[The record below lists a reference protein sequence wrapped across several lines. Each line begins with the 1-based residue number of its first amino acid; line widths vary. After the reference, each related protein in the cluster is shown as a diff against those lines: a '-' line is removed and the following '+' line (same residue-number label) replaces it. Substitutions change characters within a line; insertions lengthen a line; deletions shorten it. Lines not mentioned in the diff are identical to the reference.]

1 MLRLIVLLSICALT
15 LDVASAQSNI
25 KSFDLLNMSSGSE
38 FKGFNVRAQQPSQIA
53 AFEAQTPNVTI
64 SGAENPIKIGELVI
78 LNATLDNKPTNLY
91 SIAYSWTVLPRRELL
106 VWPDGTKAIFGTGTE
121 DANYTVILTTSFVY
135 AVKDQDKIVDIVQRS
150 STQTLVVNIGDNGQ
164 KPPVNPTE
172 PDKPTDPPTDVPT
185 DPQLSEL
192 SKKVVDWASL
202 IVRSET
208 NQDEDI
214 KIDAANL
221 SKAFLTVASQI
232 DSGQLTDI
240 NSVLSTSKTLNDS
253 SIKHRLEWLPWFAK
267 VSEFAQNGY
276 KDGSLKELQQYSKA
290 WKEIAAGLEYI
301 GN

>member
-53 AFEAQTPNVTI
+53 AFEAQTPNVII

-78 LNATLDNKPTNLY
+78 LNATLENKPTNLY

-121 DANYTVILTTSFVY
+121 ETNYTVILTTSFVY